1 MISNSA
7 RFAKISFVPEKYA
20 NPADCDGCGGNTVA
34 STLATVSDEFI
45 HKGVYHIIRR
55 KYGHFIL

>member
-7 RFAKISFVPEKYA
+7 RFAKTSFVPEKYA
-20 NPADCDGCGGNTVA
+20 NPADCDGCGGYTVA

-45 HKGVYHIIRR
+45 P
-55 KYGHFIL
+55 